1 MGVRQTAD
9 PVLIRLLRQ
18 TGPLTG
24 TSANRSGQPAARS
37 AEEVEKSLGSE
48 LDLIVDVGP
57 TSGGPPSTIV
67 DAVGPIRLLREGP
80 ISRQQIAAALAQS
93 GMSLVS

>member
-1 MGVRQTAD
+1 
-9 PVLIRLLRQ
+9 
-18 TGPLTG
+18 
-24 TSANRSGQPAARS
+24 
-37 AEEVEKSLGSE
+37 VEKSLGSE
-48 LDLIVDVGP
+48 LDLIVDAGP

-67 DAVGPIRLLREGP
+67 DAVGLIRLLREGP